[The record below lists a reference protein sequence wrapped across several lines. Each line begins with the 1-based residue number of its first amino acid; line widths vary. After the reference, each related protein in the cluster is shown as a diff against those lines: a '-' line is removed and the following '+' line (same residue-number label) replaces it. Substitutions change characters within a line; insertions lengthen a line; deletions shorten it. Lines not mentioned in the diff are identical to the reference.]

1 MKTNIKDLTI
11 WITGASSG
19 IGLTVAKK
27 LGQAGARVLL
37 VARGVEK
44 LEQTAEMIR
53 KIGGEAYIYPCDLN
67 NLQAIDALAQQVLAD
82 HGTIDIL
89 INNAGRSIRRA
100 VVESLDRFHDFE
112 RTMQLNYFGSIRLIM
127 GLLPSMQAAN
137 KGQIINISSIG
148 CLANAPRFAAY
159 VASKSALDA
168 FSRCLSAEIHQF
180 NINITTIYMPLV
192 RTPMIAPT
200 KMYDYVPTFT
210 PDQAANL
217 IIKAIVSKPKRI
229 KTPLGQTAEI
239 SYALWPKINDAVLSL
254 GFKLFP
260 SSAAARGAKDEK
272 PSAAAI
278 VMANVL
284 QGQHW

>member
-1 MKTNIKDLTI
+1 
-11 WITGASSG
+11 
-19 IGLTVAKK
+19 
-27 LGQAGARVLL
+27 
-37 VARGVEK
+37 
-44 LEQTAEMIR
+44 
-53 KIGGEAYIYPCDLN
+53 
-67 NLQAIDALAQQVLAD
+67 
-82 HGTIDIL
+82 
-89 INNAGRSIRRA
+89 
-100 VVESLDRFHDFE
+100 
-112 RTMQLNYFGSIRLIM
+112 
-127 GLLPSMQAAN
+127 
-137 KGQIINISSIG
+137 
-148 CLANAPRFAAY
+148 
-159 VASKSALDA
+159 
-168 FSRCLSAEIHQF
+168 
-180 NINITTIYMPLV
+180 
-192 RTPMIAPT
+192 MIAPT

-284 QGQHW
+284 QGEHW